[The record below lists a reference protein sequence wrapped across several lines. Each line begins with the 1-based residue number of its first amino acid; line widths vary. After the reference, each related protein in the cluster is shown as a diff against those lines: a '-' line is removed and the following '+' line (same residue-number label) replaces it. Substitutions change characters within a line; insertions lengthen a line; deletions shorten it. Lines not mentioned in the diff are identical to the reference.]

1 MLQTVDFDGAL
12 ALLGA
17 VVRLWLKD
25 ARDEPEELAALAGWL
40 GLKPHELARR
50 IDGRPALTAP
60 NQARWRTC
68 PGCGQALPEHNT
80 SEHGAGRRR
89 QYCDDRCRRRAA
101 KLRQTR
107 LTNGL

>member
-1 MLQTVDFDGAL
+1 MLQSVDFDGAL

-40 GLKPHELARR
+40 GLTPHELARR

-60 NQARWRTC
+60 DPARWRTC
-68 PGCGQALPEHNT
+68 PGCGQTLPEHNA

-89 QYCDDRCRRRAA
+89 LYCDERCRRRAA
-101 KLRQTR
+101 NARQKR
-107 LTNGL
+107 